1 MTRASVKQEVNKP
14 SGVLTYYPE
23 FATLADP
30 SNIRNLLT
38 ESYSGDKNSVGEI
51 RITRCRF
58 SPESGIIVSFE
69 ASILSP
75 MTGEESTKRFYIY
88 GVAAAGFAKLQRL
101 AGRLEPLSSSLCRAP
116 FIIERHNAVLCEFPT
131 DLRLPEISVL
141 ADKDHLHELILSQLK
156 STGKQE
162 SSGATDVGELKPLRY
177 KPHSRLV
184 GEYRMSVDGHER
196 RFILRFHRQEFAAR
210 MYRFLRALYPRFANE
225 LSPTI
230 PRPLFLVP
238 EISAFA
244 IERVNGE
251 TLANLLKT
259 DKGNEAVKTAGGV
272 LARFHRSDAPTG
284 HELSSRQ
291 FDDSLKKAM
300 GILACC
306 GDSIAH
312 RVEAIHVELSRI
324 MTGIKQGPPGLV
336 HGDFHQGQLL
346 YDGERVWLL
355 DFDRC
360 HHGDRSTDVGYFL
373 AQLTLLRL
381 RGRLS
386 DEKEM
391 RMMFLDGYRTAG
403 GSDWPREQLRYRY
416 CLGLLELAAK
426 EIRRLKPE
434 ALCSAE
440 AILDVVESSIGE
452 L

>member
-1 MTRASVKQEVNKP
+1 MNRAPVKQEVNRP
-14 SGVLTYYPE
+14 GGILAYYPE
-23 FATLADP
+23 YAVLADP
-30 SNIRNLLT
+30 SIIRNLLA
-38 ESYSGDKNSVGEI
+38 ECYSGDNTSIGEV

-116 FIIERHNAVLCEFPT
+116 YIVERHNAVLCEFPT

-141 ADKDHLHELILSQLK
+141 ADKDHLHELILSKLK
-156 STGKQE
+156 STGELE
-162 SSGATDVGELKPLRY
+162 SSEDTGVGELRLLRY

-184 GEYRMSVDGHER
+184 GEYRASVGGHER
-196 RFILRFHRQEFAAR
+196 NFILRFHRREFAVR
-210 MYRFLRALYPRFANE
+210 MYRFLQSLHPRFSHE
-225 LSPTI
+225 MSPAI
-230 PRPLFLVP
+230 PRPLFWLP

-259 DKGNEAVKTAGGV
+259 DKGTEAVKTAGGV

-300 GILACC
+300 AILSCC

-312 RVEAIHVELSRI
+312 RVAAIHVELSRI

-346 YDGERVWLL
+346 YDGQRVWLL

-360 HHGDRSTDVGYFL
+360 HHGDRSTDVGNFL
-373 AQLTLLRL
+373 AQLSLLRL
-381 RGRLS
+381 RGQLS

-391 RMMFLDGYRTAG
+391 RTMFLDGYRTSG
-403 GSDWPREQLRYRY
+403 GYDWPRGQLRYRY

-434 ALCSAE
+434 AIRSAE

-452 L
+452 S